1 MNCVEIQT
9 SLAENLE
16 ARFNPVVAGH
26 LGSCVDCSRVC
37 QELLELEELSRS
49 LSGRFKVPSNF
60 RDEVLCRVDEN
71 KPLLR
76 WRLMLGVSFVA
87 LLAAVVVFF
96 KPWEVSGSDRS
107 PSPVPS
113 SVHATTSPAVSAG
126 DAGFVEI
133 LVPGEGDEEMIVRL
147 PAVIEVRRT
156 QLQEDFYLSNVSH

>member
-16 ARFNPVVAGH
+16 ARFDPLIAVH
-26 LGSCVDCSRVC
+26 LDGCVHCSRTC

-60 RDEVLCRVDEN
+60 RDEVLCRYEED
-71 KPLLR
+71 KPLRR
-76 WRLMLGVSFVA
+76 WRMVLGVSCVA
-87 LLAAVVVFF
+87 LLAALVVFF

-107 PSPVPS
+107 PSAVPS
-113 SVHATTSPAVSAG
+113 AVHSTTSGVLPAADS
-126 DAGFVEI
+126 GFVEI
-133 LVPGEGDEEMIVRL
+133 VVPGEGDDEMIVRL
-147 PAVIEVRRT
+147 PTVIEVRRT